1 MQGGWGGDTHGCFSF
16 GVWYGLF
23 KIDVGKSHKCESE
36 RIHLLLAF
44 RVCDVMAHY
53 TIKTNLSCHETN
65 LSLDRI
71 VETVRHVGQD
81 YIYVMGQEFL
91 LFIGKEQT
99 DKAVTWGGQIPSKTK
114 ILLHKY

>member
-1 MQGGWGGDTHGCFSF
+1 MVH
-16 GVWYGLF
+16 GLF

-36 RIHLLLAF
+36 RIRLLAF
-44 RVCDVMAHY
+44 RVCDVMTHY
-53 TIKTNLSCHETN
+53 TIQTNLSCHETN
-65 LSLDRI
+65 LSSNRI
-71 VETVRHVGQD
+71 VETVRHAGQD
-81 YIYVMGQEFL
+81 YIYVMSQEFL

>member
-1 MQGGWGGDTHGCFSF
+1 MGRRHSSFSF

-36 RIHLLLAF
+36 RIHIFPAF
-44 RVCDVMAHY
+44 RDCDVKAHY

-81 YIYVMGQEFL
+81 YIYVMSQEVL

-114 ILLHKY
+114 NIVA